1 MLTITTSVKI
11 TRYIMH
17 HIVYNFSKY
26 IEVYSKAGQG
36 CPTFSDR
43 GPVCNFQLG
52 PRATNFFLFLKSIF
66 KIHKTSAGYM
76 YYNYKR

>member
-1 MLTITTSVKI
+1 MITQPT
-11 TRYIMH
+11 
-17 HIVYNFSKY
+17 VYTLY
-26 IEVYSKAGQG
+26 QG

-52 PRATNFFLFLKSIF
+52 LRATIFFLFLKSIF

-76 YYNYKR
+76 YYNYKRWLGFACLLKS